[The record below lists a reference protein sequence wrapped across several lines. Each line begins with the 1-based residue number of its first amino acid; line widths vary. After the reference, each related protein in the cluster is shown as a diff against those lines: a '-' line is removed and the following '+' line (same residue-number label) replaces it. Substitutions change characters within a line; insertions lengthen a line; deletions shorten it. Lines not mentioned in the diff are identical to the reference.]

1 MARFETPDPQNTL
14 RDVAGSKRHP
24 IHPIWRGIGFALMVL
39 TPIMGYA
46 ASILLLDLNAQ
57 NRWLPI
63 PRDLIVSGKDPYI
76 LIKLFITLVIALL
89 IFLVFQLITFF
100 IYRITAPS
108 RYGPTDVPSVRY
120 TGRKYK
126 R

>member
-1 MARFETPDPQNTL
+1 MARFETPDPQNTI
-14 RDVAGSKRHP
+14 RDIAGSKQNP
-24 IHPIWRGIGFALMVL
+24 IHPIWRGIGFVLMIV

-57 NRWLPI
+57 NRWIPI
-63 PRDLIVSGKDPYI
+63 PRDLIIAGKDPYL
-76 LIKLFITLVIALL
+76 LIKLFITLIIALL
-89 IFLVFQLITFF
+89 IFLLFQIVTFF
-100 IYRITAPS
+100 ILRISSPS
-108 RYGPTDVPSVRY
+108 RYGPTDVPPVRY